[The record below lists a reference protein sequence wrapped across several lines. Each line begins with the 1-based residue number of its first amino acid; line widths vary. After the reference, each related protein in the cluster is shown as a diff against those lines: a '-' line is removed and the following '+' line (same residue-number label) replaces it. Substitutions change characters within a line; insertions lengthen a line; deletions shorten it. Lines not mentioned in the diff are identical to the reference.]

1 MSAIRKLSEV
11 LSEVL
16 SEKDIAKLKP
26 IIDYLEAHAG
36 ISPQT
41 AKSLINESEATVTR
55 YLKILV
61 ESGLVVQQG
70 KRIMSY
76 M

>member
-1 MSAIRKLSEV
+1 M
-11 LSEVL
+11 SEVL

-26 IIDYLEAHAG
+26 IIDYLETHEG

-41 AKSLINESEATVTR
+41 AKSLINKSEATVRR

-70 KRIMSY
+70 KTNVSGKLHV
-76 M
+76 